1 MGLDPGNPVAG
12 VDIMVEAG
20 SHNLMPQAEFLD
32 GFPAALFRST
42 LEGTIV
48 YCNRS
53 FAGLFGY
60 DSVKPLI
67 GSPEV
72 ALYRNM
78 KDRGYLVDCLLQQ
91 GRLYDIPIGFRKRD
105 GSALSCAVTV
115 RGVFDDD
122 GMVVHV
128 DGLLRDITTEIV
140 YSQAPPSLDDGFDQL
155 DDLLIS
161 VSLDGDLLDVN
172 KAAGEL
178 FGVTKAQAPG
188 KPLFQFFEPGDRQL
202 LLVFFADVRKLGRG
216 ETILTV
222 RDPQGRP
229 RHLEWRAYL
238 WNDGGRPHHVK
249 LFGRD
254 ITGTMER
261 QNRRIQGE
269 KFQGALEMAGG
280 VAHHLNQPLTVVN
293 NLLNEMLAEAKVE
306 EPCFERMLKV
316 QQQISRMIAITRKI
330 AAIKRYESM
339 DYVAGVKI
347 VDIEKS
353 ILTTAGEDPA

>member
-1 MGLDPGNPVAG
+1 M
-12 VDIMVEAG
+12 VDTG
-20 SHNLMPQAEFLD
+20 SQILMRPAEFLD

-48 YCNRS
+48 YCNRC

-60 DSVKPLI
+60 DSVKALI
-67 GSPEV
+67 GSPET

-78 KDRGYLVDCLLQQ
+78 KDRGYLVDCLMQQ

-122 GMVVHV
+122 GMMVHV

-140 YSQAPPSLDDGFDQL
+140 YSQAPPPLDEGFDQL

-161 VSLDGDLLDVN
+161 VSLHGDIFDVN

-178 FGVTKAQAPG
+178 LGVTKTQAPG
-188 KPLFQFFEPGDRQL
+188 KPLFQFFEPEDRQL

-216 ETILTV
+216 MTILTV

-254 ITGTMER
+254 ITGMVER
-261 QNRRIQGE
+261 QNRRVHGE
-269 KFQGALEMAGG
+269 KLQGALEMAGG
-280 VAHHLNQPLTVVN
+280 VAHHLNQPLTIVD
-293 NLLNEMLAEAKVE
+293 NLLNEMLADASVE
-306 EPCFERMLKV
+306 GPCFDRMLKV
-316 QQQISRMIAITRKI
+316 QQQVSRMIAITRKI

-353 ILTTAGEDPA
+353 ILTTDGEDRA

>member
-1 MGLDPGNPVAG
+1 M
-12 VDIMVEAG
+12 VDTG
-20 SHNLMPQAEFLD
+20 SHILMRPAEFLD

-48 YCNRS
+48 YCNRC

-60 DSVKPLI
+60 DSVKALI
-67 GSPEV
+67 GSPEM

-122 GMVVHV
+122 GMMVHV

-140 YSQAPPSLDDGFDQL
+140 YSQAPPPLDEGFD
-155 DDLLIS
+155 
-161 VSLDGDLLDVN
+161 
-172 KAAGEL
+172 
-178 FGVTKAQAPG
+178 
-188 KPLFQFFEPGDRQL
+188 
-202 LLVFFADVRKLGRG
+202 
-216 ETILTV
+216 
-222 RDPQGRP
+222 
-229 RHLEWRAYL
+229 H
-238 WNDGGRPHHVK
+238 
-249 LFGRD
+249 
-254 ITGTMER
+254 
-261 QNRRIQGE
+261 GE

-280 VAHHLNQPLTVVN
+280 VAHHLNQPLTIVD
-293 NLLNEMLAEAKVE
+293 NLLNEMLADASVE
-306 EPCFERMLKV
+306 GPCFDRMLKV
-316 QQQISRMIAITRKI
+316 QQQVNRMIAITRKI

-353 ILTTAGEDPA
+353 ILMTDGEDRA

>member
-1 MGLDPGNPVAG
+1 VGLIRDPVAG

-20 SHNLMPQAEFLD
+20 SHILMRQAEFLD
-32 GFPAALFRST
+32 GFPVALFRST

-48 YCNRS
+48 YCNRC

-60 DSVKPLI
+60 DSVKALI

-128 DGLLRDITTEIV
+128 DGLLRDITTEIM
-140 YSQAPPSLDDGFDQL
+140 YPQAPPPLDEGFDQL

-161 VSLDGDLLDVN
+161 ASLQGDILNLN

-178 FGVTKAQAPG
+178 FGVTKTQAPG
-188 KPLFQFFEPGDRQL
+188 KPLFQFFEPEDRQL

-222 RDPQGRP
+222 RDPQGQL
-229 RHLEWRAYL
+229 RHLDWRAYL

-254 ITGTMER
+254 ITGMVER
-261 QNRRIQGE
+261 QNRRVQGE

-280 VAHHLNQPLTVVN
+280 VAHHLNQPLTIVN
-293 NLLNEMLAEAKVE
+293 NLLNEMLDHASVE
-306 EPCFERMLKV
+306 GPCFDQMIKV
-316 QQQISRMIAITRKI
+316 QQQVNRMIGITRKI
-330 AAIKRYESM
+330 ATIKRYESM

-353 ILTTAGEDPA
+353 ILTADGEDKA